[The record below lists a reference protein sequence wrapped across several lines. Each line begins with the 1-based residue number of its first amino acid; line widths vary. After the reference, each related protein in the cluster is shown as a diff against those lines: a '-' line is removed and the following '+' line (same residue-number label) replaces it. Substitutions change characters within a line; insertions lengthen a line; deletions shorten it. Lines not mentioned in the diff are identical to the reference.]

1 MSKVAIQGA
10 ATGTGVFTL
19 ASPATNTD
27 RTLTLPDEAGTVL
40 TNSSDIPAANLTGS
54 LPAGMGGKVLQ
65 VVQTNYSTNVE
76 IGTGYTWID
85 SGLTGAITPTSASS
99 KILVVA
105 NMVGDFYA
113 TPSIVLEWAERIV
126 RDTTNVYVTS
136 KGYQGA
142 GASSN
147 SYWYLNHSH
156 SMVFLDSPSTTSAI
170 TYKVQGAAG
179 VYSGSSSDWRLRY
192 QTTNAIVGSGTST
205 MTLMEIAA

>member
-1 MSKVAIQGA
+1 MALVLDGT
-10 ATGTGVFTL
+10 TGIVSANIADGTISANDL
-19 ASPATNTD
+19 ASGAIT
-27 RTLTLPDEAGTVL
+27 
-40 TNSSDIPAANLTGS
+40 SSA
-54 LPAGMGGKVLQ
+54 LPAGSVLQ
-65 VVQTNYSTNVE
+65 VVQTNYSTSVD
-76 IGTGYTWID
+76 IATGYTWID
-85 SGLTGAITPTSASS
+85 SGLTGTITPTSTSS

-105 NMVGDFYA
+105 NMVGDFYG

-142 GASSN
+142 GVSAN
-147 SYWYLNHSH
+147 GYWYLNHSH

-179 VYSGSSSDWRLRY
+179 VYDVSANAWRLRY